1 MRMLA
6 TVLLAFCLIGCD
18 QAQEPPQD
26 QPQAQPQDPA
36 QAEAFAQIA
45 RRSRE
50 LPFKGLGHASHQL
63 LIDGWSQQQVQQ
75 HFGSPRIKKTSRF
88 EKPVYGIPES
98 LPPCDEQWI
107 YQMNMGHIFVFFNQG
122 KVVLAVEEWSDF

>member
-1 MRMLA
+1 MRIGTAVFFAL
-6 TVLLAFCLIGCD
+6 CLIGCD
-18 QAQEPPQD
+18 QPQD
-26 QPQAQPQDPA
+26 QPQPQTKPQSLDDS
-36 QAEAFAQIA
+36 QIA
-45 RRSRE
+45 RRCRE

-75 HFGSPRIKKTSRF
+75 HFESPRIKKTSGF
-88 EKPVYGIPES
+88 KKPVYGIPES

-107 YQMNMGHIFVFFNQG
+107 YEMHMGHIFVFFNQG